1 MSNEKEDSP
10 IVLVTGSGRGLGR
23 GIAVELA
30 KNGFSVAVHYG
41 SSSVGAQETI
51 ALCEEVKQNESQ
63 VFECFQAD
71 LSDEVSRKSLIPSI
85 IKKLGFIDSLINNA
99 GITEPNRRD
108 CLEATEEDYDT
119 VMNINL
125 KAPYFLTQEVA
136 NLMIQQGKSDRIT
149 HYQIINISSISSDTV
164 STNRGAYCLSKAALS
179 MATQIW
185 ASRLADHNI
194 LVNDLK
200 PGIMVSD
207 MTAGAKDKYDD
218 ILKDGQLV
226 PLARWG
232 LGEDVGKAAASI
244 LLGNFPFTTG
254 HVIPIDGGFHIKR
267 L

>member
-63 VFECFQAD
+63 EFECFQAD

-108 CLEATEEDYDT
+108 CLEATEKDYDT
-119 VMNINL
+119 VCL
-125 KAPYFLTQEVA
+125 LYT
-136 NLMIQQGKSDRIT
+136 SD
-149 HYQIINISSISSDTV
+149 
-164 STNRGAYCLSKAALS
+164 AA
-179 MATQIW
+179 
-185 ASRLADHNI
+185 D
-194 LVNDLK
+194 
-200 PGIMVSD
+200 
-207 MTAGAKDKYDD
+207 
-218 ILKDGQLV
+218 
-226 PLARWG
+226 
-232 LGEDVGKAAASI
+232 E
-244 LLGNFPFTTG
+244 
-254 HVIPIDGGFHIKR
+254 
-267 L
+267 